1 MSKRSSS
8 GALPPSK
15 RRHTEDEALGLLL
28 DHSNELM
35 KCLQALSKSKS
46 DYSVENEDLQTLR
59 HLSKKLLPS
68 FKQLAGEGSTQAE
81 KDREN
86 GVSKVKLLTPPS
98 ENPINRLTLFQEKAL
113 SSEKDESLPTP
124 SLRPTPSAP
133 PIPPFTLVTPWT
145 PADIPGSM
153 PPLPKISNPVLE
165 TAAFTHAGIVK
176 HRTDLNYE
184 RLEWLG
190 DAYVE
195 LISSSLIFQTFG
207 GMPTGKC
214 SQIRELL
221 IRNANLGEYSAH
233 YKLFER
239 ARLPAEFR
247 SNGNL
252 PPVAKPHEV
261 KKVHGDLFE
270 AYVAA
275 VVLSDPVYGLSR
287 AAEWLKALWA
297 MTIKDQIRTNAKK
310 PEMGMVKELSETV
323 TEETKIAPKVRLSQV
338 IGTRSTNIRYED
350 LPSANKKDKYNKK
363 LALFT
368 VGVYLDGWG
377 EKNKLLGTGSDLNK
391 KEAGQKAAQMAL
403 NNKKLM
409 KVYEEK
415 KKAYMA
421 ALGETEAKSD

>member
-46 DYSVENEDLQTLR
+46 DYSVENEDLQPLR

-86 GVSKVKLLTPPS
+86 GPETNAIRTTNSSLHAGHTMDTRRYS
-98 ENPINRLTLFQEKAL
+98 RLDAA
-113 SSEKDESLPTP
+113 S
-124 SLRPTPSAP
+124 
-133 PIPPFTLVTPWT
+133 
-145 PADIPGSM
+145 
-153 PPLPKISNPVLE
+153 PKISNPVLE
-165 TAAFTHAGIVK
+165 MSALTHVGMVK

-214 SQIRELL
+214 SQLRELL
-221 IRNANLGEYSAH
+221 VCNANLGEYSAH

-323 TEETKIAPKVRLSQV
+323 MEETKIAPKVRLSQV
-338 IGTRSTNIRYED
+338 IGARGTNIRYED

-415 KKAYMA
+415 KKAFMA

>member
-28 DHSNELM
+28 DHSNELIR
-35 KCLQALSKSKS
+35 CLRNLSKMKS
-46 DYSVENEDLQTLR
+46 DSSFESEDLRNLR
-59 HLSKKLLPS
+59 CLSNKLLPS
-68 FKQLAGEGSTQAE
+68 FKQLACEGSTQDETERGDGA
-81 KDREN
+81 
-86 GVSKVKLLTPPS
+86 
-98 ENPINRLTLFQEKAL
+98 
-113 SSEKDESLPTP
+113 SSIKKEEIQPA
-124 SLRPTPSAP
+124 PSAP
-133 PIPPFTLVTPWT
+133 PIPSFTLVTPWT
-145 PADIPGSM
+145 PADIPSSM

-165 TAAFTHAGIVK
+165 MAAFTHVGMLRHK
-176 HRTDLNYE
+176 TDLSYE

-190 DAYVE
+190 DAYLE

-207 GMPTGKC
+207 GFSTGKC
-214 SQIRELL
+214 SQLRELL

-239 ARLPAEFR
+239 ARLPSEFR

-252 PPVAKPHEV
+252 PAVAKPHEIQ
-261 KKVHGDLFE
+261 KVHGDLFE
-270 AYVAA
+270 AYAAA
-275 VVLSDPVYGLSR
+275 VVLSDPVHGLSQ

-297 MTIKDQIRTNAKK
+297 TTIQDQIKTHARN
-310 PEMGMVKELSETV
+310 PGMGMVKELGGTATV
-323 TEETKIAPKVRLSQV
+323 ESQLPPKVRLSQA
-338 IGTRSTNIRYED
+338 IGCKGIQIRYED
-350 LPSANKKDKYNKK
+350 MPSGNKKDKYNKK

-403 NNKKLM
+403 FNNKLM
-409 KVYEEK
+409 KVYREK
-415 KKAYMA
+415 KRAFMA
-421 ALGETEAKSD
+421 ALGEPEVESN

>member
-8 GALPPSK
+8 GTLPPSK
-15 RRHTEDEALGLLL
+15 RRHTEYEALGLLL
-28 DHSNELM
+28 DHSDELIS
-35 KCLQALSKSKS
+35 C
-46 DYSVENEDLQTLR
+46 LQTLSKLKAESSFESR
-59 HLSKKLLPS
+59 DLQNLRRLSKRLLPS
-68 FKQLAGEGSTQAE
+68 FKQLAREGSAQDE
-81 KDREN
+81 KEGEN
-86 GVSKVKLLTPPS
+86 GVSTMKLPTPS
-98 ENPINRLTLFQEKAL
+98 YQNPISRLTTSKKAL
-113 SSEKDESLPTP
+113 SSKEDETS
-124 SLRPTPSAP
+124 PTPSAP
-133 PIPPFTLVTPWT
+133 PIPSFTLVTPWT
-145 PADIPGSM
+145 PADIPSSM

-165 TAAFTHAGIVK
+165 MAAFTHGGMAK
-176 HRTDLNYE
+176 SKTDLSYD

-190 DAYVE
+190 DAYLE

-207 GMPTGKC
+207 GLPTGKC
-214 SQIRELL
+214 SQLRELL

-239 ARLPAEFR
+239 ARLPSEYR

-252 PPVAKPHEV
+252 PAAAKPHEIQ
-261 KKVHGDLFE
+261 KVHGDLFE

-275 VVLSDPVYGLSR
+275 IVLSDPVSGLSQ
-287 AAEWLKALWA
+287 AAEWLKTLWA
-297 MTIKDQIRTNAKK
+297 TTIRDQIRTNARD
-310 PEMGMVKELSETV
+310 PGMGMVKELGGTATV
-323 TEETKIAPKVRLSQV
+323 GTRVPPKVRLSQA
-338 IGTRSTNIRYED
+338 IGSRGISIRYED
-350 LPSANKKDKYNKK
+350 MPSANKKDKYNKK

-415 KKAYMA
+415 KRAFVA
-421 ALGETEAKSD
+421 ALGETEVESA

>member
-1 MSKRSSS
+1 
-8 GALPPSK
+8 
-15 RRHTEDEALGLLL
+15 
-28 DHSNELM
+28 
-35 KCLQALSKSKS
+35 
-46 DYSVENEDLQTLR
+46 
-59 HLSKKLLPS
+59 
-68 FKQLAGEGSTQAE
+68 
-81 KDREN
+81 
-86 GVSKVKLLTPPS
+86 
-98 ENPINRLTLFQEKAL
+98 
-113 SSEKDESLPTP
+113 
-124 SLRPTPSAP
+124 
-133 PIPPFTLVTPWT
+133 
-145 PADIPGSM
+145 M
-153 PPLPKISNPVLE
+153 PPLPKISNPILE
-165 TAAFTHAGIVK
+165 MAAFTHVGMVK
-176 HRTDLNYE
+176 HKTDLNYE

-214 SQIRELL
+214 SQLRELL
-221 IRNANLGEYSAH
+221 VRNANLGEYSAH

-275 VVLSDPVYGLSR
+275 VVLSDPVHGLSR

-297 MTIKDQIRTNAKK
+297 TTIKDQIRMNAKK

-323 TEETKIAPKVRLSQV
+323 TEENKIAPKVRLSQV
-338 IGTRSTNIRYED
+338 IGARGINIRYED

-415 KKAYMA
+415 KKAFMA